1 MATNPNDIYLSE
13 EQKRQIAEWADQNG
27 KPWQTA
33 LQTMLEPSNA
43 ENAEEDWLDTEFME
57 WCAEQVR
64 GKTVISLEEARRVLA
79 KVSGSLSDN
88 IIADRADRL

>member
-33 LQTMLEPSNA
+33 LQTMLES
-43 ENAEEDWLDTEFME
+43 FK
-57 WCAEQVR
+57 CR
-64 GKTVISLEEARRVLA
+64 KRRRRLA
-79 KVSGSLSDN
+79 
-88 IIADRADRL
+88 